1 MRRMATGLVLATV
14 AAGAAVPAAGHPG
27 FAPGPGHTRASL
39 CAVIEASAMARDLP
53 IEFLTRLI
61 SRESAFR
68 PTAVS
73 HKGAQGIAQFMPATA
88 AERGLDDPFDPNA
101 AIPAAAALLDDL
113 RDAFGNLGLA
123 AAAYNAGSTRVQAFL
138 DGGGLPGETRA
149 YVMAITGRPVEAWRP
164 EAIAAAA
171 AIEAAATTEVAAAT
185 QAAAALAPDAP
196 ASPAAPPIFAPPGF
210 AVQSFAVPGSPPAAA
225 PPPPSCT
232 ELAALLAA
240 RGDGAGLAD
249 VVEATENYAPWGVQ
263 VAGHASRAMALALFA
278 RLQRAQ
284 AAILGDR
291 RPMVIAARIGGRGTR
306 AFYRV
311 RIGEESRAAANALC
325 RRLKDAGQA
334 CIVLKTP

>member
-1 MRRMATGLVLATV
+1 MRRMATGLVLAAV

-27 FAPGPGHTRASL
+27 FAPGPGHTRQSL
-39 CAVIEASAMARDLP
+39 CAVIEASAAARDLP
-53 IEFLTRLI
+53 IAFLTRLI

-101 AIPAAAALLDDL
+101 AIPAAAELLDDL

-123 AAAYNAGSTRVQAFL
+123 AAAYNAGPTRVQAFL

-164 EAIAAAA
+164 EA
-171 AIEAAATTEVAAAT
+171 AATIEVA
-185 QAAAALAPDAP
+185 APDAP
-196 ASPAAPPIFAPPGF
+196 VSPAAPPVSAL
-210 AVQSFAVPGSPPAAA
+210 AATPAEPTCA
-225 PPPPSCT
+225 

-249 VVEATENYAPWGVQ
+249 AVEATENYAPWGVQ

-284 AAILGDR
+284 AAIIGDR
-291 RPMVIAARIGGRGTR
+291 QPMVIAARIGGRGTR

-311 RIGEESRAAANALC
+311 RIGEESRAAADALC
-325 RRLKDAGQA
+325 RRLKGAGQP
-334 CIVLKTP
+334 CIVLKTR

>member
-1 MRRMATGLVLATV
+1 M
-14 AAGAAVPAAGHPG
+14 
-27 FAPGPGHTRASL
+27 
-39 CAVIEASAMARDLP
+39 IEAAAAARDLP
-53 IEFLTRLI
+53 IAFLTRLI

-101 AIPAAAALLDDL
+101 AIPAAADLLDDL

-123 AAAYNAGSTRVQAFL
+123 AAAYNAGPTRVQAFL

-164 EAIAAAA
+164 EAAAT
-171 AIEAAATTEVAAAT
+171 IEAAA
-185 QAAAALAPDAP
+185 PDAP
-196 ASPAAPPIFAPPGF
+196 VSPAAPPVSAL
-210 AVQSFAVPGSPPAAA
+210 AAMPAE
-225 PPPPSCT
+225 PSCA
-232 ELAALLAA
+232 ELA
-240 RGDGAGLAD
+240 DT
-249 VVEATENYAPWGVQ
+249 VEATENYAPWGVQ
-263 VAGHASRAMALALFA
+263 IAGHASRAMALALFA

-284 AAILGDR
+284 AAIIGDR

-311 RIGEESRAAANALC
+311 RIGEESRAAADALC
-325 RRLKDAGQA
+325 RRLKGAGQP
-334 CIVLKTP
+334 CIVLKTR